1 MDNETTSKLQRNQH
15 RTHQMRIIL
24 ASIVA
29 LTTVQIGMY
38 VIDNISKLQ
47 DAKMQKLCTIDSTY
61 CKKT

>member
-1 MDNETTSKLQRNQH
+1 
-15 RTHQMRIIL
+15 MRIIL

-38 VIDNISKLQ
+38 AIDNISKLQ